1 MRNDIIY
8 YFLLFLI
15 FPFQKCENEDINRTI
30 IVSQTILQQAIYYE
44 EYNSTI
50 IDTFVDFNSLKFYKI
65 NMETIHHK
73 GGDMMIFE
81 FFFNED
87 DLLNIQCKTDES
99 PGIICNKI
107 YLEEHNSYSFFFDY
121 KIAEYG
127 GIISFIL
134 ILFGFLFLLQGY
146 IYYNLTIVFY
156 SSFCIFLFWREFF
169 ECMEILQILNTENE
183 KSQTFCF
190 TCFVISIFSSIAYG
204 YVNLLF
210 KFLRYFSLG
219 IIEGIILGKFLFFF
233 ILLLLKDEEEIELKL
248 FITEISCA
256 FVFMVSWILLKDKY
270 PKVTMVRL
278 SLIASFGI
286 TFGLNVLF
294 GGYPYMPFL
303 ILAKKY
309 QDEDDE
315 SNTLFKRLSGRNN
328 LRIYLG
334 LYALFSIVGCYF
346 NINNTKTFMEKARKK
361 ISIY

>member
-15 FPFQKCENEDINRTI
+15 FPFQKCENEDTNRTI

-73 GGDMMIFE
+73 GGDMIFE

-87 DLLNIQCKTDES
+87 DLLNIQCKKNGS
-99 PGIICNKI
+99 VRCNYI
-107 YLEEHNSYSFFFDY
+107 YLEEHDSYSFFFDY

-134 ILFGFLFLLQGY
+134 ILFGILFLLQGY

-169 ECMEILQILNTENE
+169 EFMELLQILNTENE

-204 YVNLLF
+204 YVNFLF

-233 ILLLLKDEEEIELKL
+233 ILI
-248 FITEISCA
+248 FFCQ
-256 FVFMVSWILLKDKY
+256 Y
-270 PKVTMVRL
+270 
-278 SLIASFGI
+278 
-286 TFGLNVLF
+286 
-294 GGYPYMPFL
+294 
-303 ILAKKY
+303 
-309 QDEDDE
+309 
-315 SNTLFKRLSGRNN
+315 
-328 LRIYLG
+328 
-334 LYALFSIVGCYF
+334 
-346 NINNTKTFMEKARKK
+346 
-361 ISIY
+361 

>member
-15 FPFQKCENEDINRTI
+15 FPFQKCENEDTNRTI

-73 GGDMMIFE
+73 GGDMIFE

-134 ILFGFLFLLQGY
+134 ILFGILFLVQGY

-169 ECMEILQILNTENE
+169 EFMEILQILNTENE

-204 YVNLLF
+204 YVNFLF

-219 IIEGIILGKFLFFF
+219 IIEGIIFGKFLFFF

-315 SNTLFKRLSGRNN
+315 SNTLFKRLSKRHN
-328 LRIYLG
+328 LHIYLG
-334 LYALFSIVGCYF
+334 IYVFFSFVGCYF